1 MTMQAPESYPEEQN
15 RPFIRSVFVL
25 LRHWRFLVA
34 SFLLA
39 AAAAA
44 VFAFASPNWYKASA
58 TFLPPQRQK
67 GLFEQVAT
75 GLSSTLKTFG
85 LSGIGS
91 GSSGQYSFL
100 AILKSQSMGERI
112 VREFDLLRVYDI
124 RDSSMEKALQALSN
138 NTEFEFTEEGSVVI
152 SVWDTD
158 PKRAADMAN
167 AFFENLNEI
176 STRMNATEARA
187 NRKFMELQYNSTM
200 ERLNALED
208 TFAVFQKRTKL
219 YSLPEQIKAAV
230 EAAGAI
236 QARLSLQ
243 KVYLGILERRLG
255 PDDADVQ
262 TARVAVQELEKQ
274 IEGFQGADL
283 KSMLGTDFDNLP
295 DEAVTYFRLYRE
307 IEVLS
312 KLQGFLLPMYQ
323 QSLIEEQKQM
333 TMLVPLDLARVPET
347 KDRPRRSLIILL
359 TGFSVLVLSMALVL
373 IRERMRYYAA
383 LYPGEWKRV
392 LDAMKFKKSS

>member
-1 MTMQAPESYPEEQN
+1 MQVPESYPEEQN
-15 RPFIRSVFVL
+15 RPFIRSIFVL
-25 LRHWRFLVA
+25 LRHWRFLVV

-39 AAAAA
+39 ATVAA
-44 VFAFASPNWYKASA
+44 VFAFTSPNWYKASA

-67 GLFEQVAT
+67 SLFEQVAT

-100 AILKSQSMGERI
+100 AILKSESMGERI
-112 VREFDLLRVYDI
+112 VKEFNLLHVYEI
-124 RDSSMEKALQALSN
+124 RDSSMEKALKALRN
-138 NTEFEFTEEGSVVI
+138 NTEFEFTEVGSVVI

-158 PKRAADMAN
+158 PQRAADMAN
-167 AFFENLNEI
+167 AFFKNLNEI
-176 STRMNATEARA
+176 STRMNATEARS
-187 NRKFMELQYNSTM
+187 NRKFMELQYNTTM
-200 ERLNALED
+200 KRLNALED
-208 TFAVFQKRTKL
+208 SFAVFQKRTKL
-219 YSLPEQIKAAV
+219 YSLPEQIEAAVKAA
-230 EAAGAI
+230 GDI

-262 TARVAVQELEKQ
+262 TARVAVEELEKQ
-274 IEGFQGADL
+274 IKGFQGADL
-283 KSMLGTDFDNLP
+283 KALLGTDFNNLP

-333 TMLVPLDLARVPET
+333 TMLVPLDTARTPES
-347 KDRPRRSLIILL
+347 KDRPHRSIIILL

-373 IRERMRYYAA
+373 IRERLRYYAA